1 MKYQLLMLAAV
12 VMTGAAGDVCVA
24 HAMKRVGEI
33 SSFRPADIFRFGMRA
48 SLNVYL
54 WLGIA
59 WKAVAFFCFLALVE
73 NAELSWVVPATA
85 ISFLVELIAAKLF
98 LRETIHATRWA
109 GALFIG
115 AGVALISL

>member
-1 MKYQLLMLAAV
+1 MKYQLLMLTAV
-12 VMTGAAGDVCVA
+12 VLAGAAGDVCVA
-24 HAMKRVGEI
+24 RAMKRVGEL
-33 SSFRPADIFRFGMRA
+33 SSFRPRQIFRFGVRA
-48 SLNVYL
+48 ALNVYL

-85 ISFLVELIAAKLF
+85 VSFLVELVAAKLF
-98 LRETIHATRWA
+98 LNESIHATRWA
-109 GALFIG
+109 GALCIC